1 MPARWVRVVPAAAL
15 RAGFDQV
22 RREADVPERFAAGVE
37 REANAAAAA
46 TSADDRERVDVP
58 FVTIDPPGSRDL
70 DQALHIERRGDG
82 HRVRYAIAD
91 VGTFVT
97 RGGALD
103 RDTHARGVTVYAP
116 DEKAPLHPPV
126 LSEGAASLLPG
137 EWRPAVVWTFD
148 LDATGAQTDVAVRRA
163 EVRSAA
169 QHTYEDVPADVAA
182 LLAEVGERRLALERE
197 RGGVRLA
204 VPEQEVIRED
214 SSWNVRYRVPLATE
228 DHNAQI
234 SLLTGMAAA
243 ELMLEAGTAILR
255 TQAAPSERS
264 LARLRRQA
272 VALGV
277 DWPEALPYPDFVR
290 GLDPADPA
298 HAAVMH
304 EAAGVG
310 GHAGYTVFDG
320 APPAALPRAPPPAA
334 PGHFAVAADYA
345 HATAPLRRL
354 QDRFVSECC
363 LAACAG
369 EPVADP
375 IRAALADLPR
385 AMSAGAQRAGK
396 VERGVVDLVEA
407 AILAGREGE
416 RFDAVVIDDGL
427 VQLGAPAVRGRL
439 EDGGAPPGRAISVRL
454 ETADMASRTVAFA
467 SA

>member
-1 MPARWVRVVPAAAL
+1 MPSRWIRVVPASAL
-15 RAGFDQV
+15 RAGFRAI
-22 RREADVPERFAAGVE
+22 RREADVPERFPPAVQA
-37 REANAAAAA
+37 EAEAAA
-46 TSADDRERVDVP
+46 TTPNAHGDDRERVDLP

-70 DQALHIERRGDG
+70 DQAVHIERRGDG

-91 VGTFVT
+91 VSAFVA

-137 EWRPAVVWTFD
+137 EWRPAVLWTTD
-148 LDATGAQTDVAVRRA
+148 LDATGTATATDVRRA

-182 LLAEVGERRLALERE
+182 LLAEVGERRLALERA

-204 VPEQEVIRED
+204 VPEQEVVREGD
-214 SSWNVRYRVPLATE
+214 SWTVRYRVPLATE

-243 ELMLEAGTAILR
+243 ELMLRGGTGILR
-255 TQAAPSERS
+255 TQAPPSERS
-264 LARLRRQA
+264 LGRLRHQA
-272 VALGV
+272 AALGV
-277 DWPEALPYPDFVR
+277 EWPEGQPYPEFVSS
-290 GLDPADPA
+290 LDPAEPV

-310 GHAGYTVFDG
+310 GAAGYTVFDG
-320 APPAALPRAPPPAA
+320 ERPANA
-334 PGHFAVAADYA
+334 GHFAVAADYA

-369 EPVADP
+369 EPVPDWV
-375 IRAALADLPR
+375 RTALPALPK
-385 AMSAGAQRAGK
+385 AMSAGGNRAGR

-407 AILAGREGE
+407 AILEGREGE
-416 RFDAVVIDDGL
+416 RFEAVVIDDGL
-427 VQLGAPAVRGRL
+427 VQLRDPAVRGRL
-439 EDGGAPPGRAISVRL
+439 ADGGPAAGRAVTVRL
-454 ETADMASRTVAFA
+454 DTADMASRTVAFA
-467 SA
+467 TA

>member
-1 MPARWVRVVPAAAL
+1 MPSRWIRVVPADAL
-15 RAGFDQV
+15 RAGFREV
-22 RREADVPERFAAGVE
+22 RREADVPEGFAPDVVAEAG
-37 REANAAAAA
+37 AAAAA
-46 TSADDRERVDVP
+46 APAGERERVDVP

-91 VGTFVT
+91 VSPFVAG
-97 RGGALD
+97 GGALD

-116 DEKAPLHPPV
+116 DEKAPLPPPV

-243 ELMLEAGTAILR
+243 ELMLEAGTGILR

-320 APPAALPRAPPPAA
+320 APPADA
-334 PGHFAVAADYA
+334 GHFAVAADYA
-345 HATAPLRRL
+345 PATAPLRRL

-369 EPVADP
+369 EPVPDWV
-375 IRAALADLPR
+375 RAALPDLPK
-385 AMSAGAQRAGK
+385 AMSAGGQRAGR

-416 RFDAVVIDDGL
+416 RFDAVVVDEGL
-427 VQLGAPAVRGRL
+427 VQLREPAVRGRL
-439 EDGGAPPGRAISVRL
+439 EDGGPPPGQAVTVRL
-454 ETADMASRTVAFA
+454 EAADVATRTVAFA
-467 SA
+467 PA